1 MVKIRY
7 KGTGITFA
15 RTAGGLVHTF
25 KPNMVYEFDET
36 HKRFAPFVEKL
47 LKNPAFEVQTEV
59 GQKTGGGGLK
69 THIRP
74 PKRLGRPDKSREHL
88 GKSEQA
94 TKKEVKCPKGSYKC
108 KGVCKCKGLK
118 KPKGLR
124 KPKRA
129 D

>member
-47 LKNPAFEVQTEV
+47 LKNSAFEVQPEV
-59 GQKTGGGGLK
+59 GPKGIGAGVSTRSKTSG
-69 THIRP
+69 
-74 PKRLGRPDKSREHL
+74 
-88 GKSEQA
+88 
-94 TKKEVKCPKGSYKC
+94 TKKEEVKAKPKAKPK
-108 KGVCKCKGLK
+108 KGKGLK
-118 KPKGLR
+118 KPKG
-124 KPKRA
+124 KAK
-129 D
+129 

>member
-59 GQKTGGGGLK
+59 GPKDVGGGVR
-69 THIRP
+69 THR
-74 PKRLGRPDKSREHL
+74 KALG
-88 GKSEQA
+88 
-94 TKKEVKCPKGSYKC
+94 TKEEKVDCPKGSYKC
-108 KGVCKCKGLK
+108 KGVCKCETVK
-118 KPKGLR
+118 KPKGL
-124 KPKRA
+124 KKSKKRA